1 MSNYIK
7 KAAAHARL
15 MKLASAARLIRR
27 QRALQK
33 YAQAV
38 QMQKAALS
46 AGADAAIGAG
56 LGGLLGGGIG
66 YGLGKKDKK
75 LLAALIGAGAGA
87 GIGGLGGYGL
97 GALLNRNKVI
107 DETGTAGDDFSEKNH
122 VRVDSD
128 GTIHNGPIKPF
139 SYVTYEDESKFVP
152 KNRPVSLPIFN
163 PYAGGP
169 IDQSRTAPIDPSSD
183 IAGWALENQ
192 IAPEVIARY
201 PEQVRDLYDAAHVG
215 GSAK

>member
-15 MKLASAARLIRR
+15 LKLASAARLIRR

-38 QMQKAALS
+38 QMQKRALS

-75 LLAALIGAGAGA
+75 LLSTLIGAGAGA

-97 GALLNRNKVI
+97 GKYLNGKKAPSNPVHPDAWQLQPPGVRAAILADNSDLDLAEATDVVAAGENGLPAGS
-107 DETGTAGDDFSEKNH
+107 DE
-122 VRVDSD
+122 
-128 GTIHNGPIKPF
+128 
-139 SYVTYEDESKFVP
+139 
-152 KNRPVSLPIFN
+152 L
-163 PYAGGP
+163 
-169 IDQSRTAPIDPSSD
+169 IDQYAMGRTMDEIPDDQLVSFFRAATQDDASARAM
-183 IAGWALENQ
+183 AGN
-192 IAPEVIARY
+192 VIRQRY
-201 PEQVRDLYDAAHVG
+201 PQ
-215 GSAK
+215 SAGAKMRELNL